1 MSRTLTAKDLFG
13 MMHSLYPGI
22 EDGRDDHDTFEH
34 PLTAV
39 GVVLLSAALLETIDP
54 SFLIAFTHYS
64 REFISAITLNM
75 QNNKLWIE
83 GRYDTSDWL
92 SSTGMIYEERL
103 WDHVEI
109 ASGTQWVPTA
119 NTRVSIDSGLL
130 YWNEREQI
138 RKRPW

>member
-54 SFLIAFTHYS
+54 SFLRAFTNYGC
-64 REFISAITLNM
+64 RP
-75 QNNKLWIE
+75 
-83 GRYDTSDWL
+83 
-92 SSTGMIYEERL
+92 GMIYKARL
-103 WDHVEI
+103 WDHVGI
-109 ASGTQWVPTA
+109 ATGTQWVPTA
-119 NTRVSIDSGLL
+119 NTKAACCTGMRVSRLARGHGNASV
-130 YWNEREQI
+130 ERVCRLTAIQERVVSLTPHKTDLI
-138 RKRPW
+138 FL

>member
-13 MMHSLYPGI
+13 MMHSIYPGI

-54 SFLIAFTHYS
+54 SFLGAFTYYS

-92 SSTGMIYEERL
+92 SSTGTIHEARL

-119 NTRVSIDSGLL
+119 NTQVSIDSCLL
-130 YWNEREQI
+130 YWNERERI